1 MDKFIDEWIHAG
13 AVAEI
18 VGLVGMGIIIAVFFL
33 RETISDFLLNRKR
46 AKKDRRQYEEIMKG
60 VHSDTKSIFDD

>member
-1 MDKFIDEWIHAG
+1 MDKFIDEWIQAG

-33 RETISDFLLNRKR
+33 RETISDFLWNRKR
-46 AKKDRRQYEEIMKG
+46 AEKDRRRYDEIMKG
-60 VHSDTKSIFDD
+60 VPSDTKSIFDD

>member
-18 VGLVGMGIIIAVFFL
+18 VGLVGIGIIIAVFFL
-33 RETISDFLLNRKR
+33 REIISDLLRNRKT
-46 AKKDRRQYEEIMKG
+46 AETDRRRYEEIMKG
-60 VHSDTKSIFDD
+60 AHSDTKSIFED